1 MFKLTF
7 IIVIALTVTV
17 FSCNKEN
24 TTRQKTETP
33 KTESQN
39 EESDSDTA
47 MTSEELFS
55 SALVEDISGENDDA
69 ELQFYLEEQIFPLI
83 SKSEKVTIDRI
94 SSSLYLLSY
103 YENGAMKNL
112 LIQKFYNP
120 VKDEMVFE
128 KSETQTNPV
137 KQFVK

>member
-1 MFKLTF
+1 MFKSIF
-7 IIVIALTVTV
+7 IIL
-17 FSCNKEN
+17 FSILLLSCSKDNSTN
-24 TTRQKTETP
+24 QKTETN
-33 KTESQN
+33 KTETQN
-39 EESDSDTA
+39 EESESDTS
-47 MTSEELFS
+47 MTAEELFS
-55 SALVEDISGENDDA
+55 SALVEDISGDSEDA
-69 ELQFYLEEQIFPLI
+69 ELQFYLEEQIFPVV
-83 SKSEKVTIDRI
+83 SRSEKVTLDRI

-128 KSETQTNPV
+128 KSETQTNSV